1 MARRMLIDASHP
13 EETRVVVVDGTR
25 LEEFD
30 FETASRKPLKGNIY
44 LAKVIR
50 IEPSLQ
56 AAFVEYGGNRHGFL
70 AFSEIHP
77 DYYQIPVAD
86 RERLIAEQQRL
97 HAEAEEDEPRRSNRV
112 DRTDI
117 EEARA
122 DIIEAAAQDIVR
134 MAAAVDEPPAT
145 EVAADAPAS
154 EPAAEATTIE
164 AVAAEAPVPEAV
176 RDEPMVADAAPVREL
191 EPQGQPAEIPVER
204 LDGPVHVEAAEAPVS
219 EPTAVPTS
227 EVETTTAAEGFEQA
241 AEQPAE
247 PEGEPSPS
255 ESTDPAEAPQ
265 PDVTVET
272 LGGDDVVE
280 ERETRERRRR
290 NPIRQYKIQEVIK
303 RRQILL
309 VQVVK
314 EERGNKG
321 AALTTYLS
329 LAGRYCVLM
338 PNAGRGGGIS
348 RKISNPSDRK
358 RMKEILADLEVPQGM
373 GVILRTA
380 GLERSNIDIKRDYEY
395 LSRLWDSIRE
405 ITMRSTAPALIY
417 EEGDLIKRSLR
428 DIYDTDIAQVLVE
441 GEAGFQAAAEFMRQ
455 LVPHQANKVEL
466 YREPIPLFH
475 RYQVES
481 QFDAMHSPT
490 VQLRSGGYIV
500 INPTEALVAIDVNSG
515 RSTKERN
522 IEETALRTNL
532 EAAEEIARQVR
543 LRDLAGLIVIDFID
557 MEETRHQ
564 RQVEHKVKD
573 SMRSDRA
580 RIQIGR
586 ISAFGLLEMSR
597 QRLRPSL
604 LEHSTE
610 VCPHCAGSGRIRSLE
625 SAALHALRAIEE
637 EGVRR
642 RSSEIAVSV
651 PPNVALYLLN
661 QKRHSLS
668 EIEHRYGFTVI
679 IEADDELHAADCE
692 IERVRSRREDHRSS
706 DRPAPELARAS
717 YDETSGD
724 EVSSDEADRGESA
737 EDEERGERGEE
748 RSAGEESDGRSRRRR
763 RRRRRG
769 GSREDGDDSDR
780 RRETAGETREGEEPS
795 SDEPRLNGAAE
806 GDEPNGQDAE
816 RDVARAD
823 DESAD
828 NADGERPE
836 GEANGDDRGG
846 SRRRRG
852 RRGGRRRRR
861 DNEDG
866 EPMQGEGQAS
876 AGENGGGE
884 ADGQD
889 EARASNGHDTAERDD
904 RQEPPVSPPVP
915 MESLPVEHMPV
926 ERAPYDPGPP
936 VNVEAAPPPPP
947 APEMSAEPVV
957 ASAPQPMPV
966 PEPEPAP
973 APPPIPVIDAPPEKP
988 KRGWWRR

>member
-176 RDEPMVADAAPVREL
+176 RDEPMVADAAPVREP
-191 EPQGQPAEIPVER
+191 EPQAQPAEIPVER

-227 EVETTTAAEGFEQA
+227 EVETTAAAEGIEQA

-247 PEGEPSPS
+247 PDGEPSPS

-358 RMKEILADLEVPQGM
+358 RMKEILSDLDVPQGM

-441 GEAGFQAAAEFMRQ
+441 GEAGFQSAAEFMRQ

-475 RYQVES
+475 RYQVEN

-522 IEETALRTNL
+522 IEETALRTNI

-557 MEETRHQ
+557 MEESRHQ

-573 SMRSDRA
+573 SMRTDRA

-610 VCPHCAGSGRIRSLE
+610 VCPHCAGTGRIRSLE

-642 RSSEIAVSV
+642 RASEIAVSV

-668 EIEHRYGFTVI
+668 EIEQRYGFTVI
-679 IEADDELHAADCE
+679 VEADEDLHAADCE
-692 IERVRSRREDHRSS
+692 IERVRSRRDDHRGG

-717 YDETSGD
+717 YEETSGD
-724 EVSSDEADRGESA
+724 EAPVDEAEGTEARESDER
-737 EDEERGERGEE
+737 DEERSSGE
-748 RSAGEESDGRSRRRR
+748 DGDGRPRSRRRR
-763 RRRRRG
+763 RRRRSSR
-769 GSREDGDDSDR
+769 REDGENADLPQVS
-780 RRETAGETREGEEPS
+780 GETREVDGARA
-795 SDEPRLNGAAE
+795 DEQPVNDDDEVEDNASE
-806 GDEPNGQDAE
+806 GDS
-816 RDVARAD
+816 DVARAD
-823 DESAD
+823 D
-828 NADGERPE
+828 DGAEGEGDRPE
-836 GEANGDDRGG
+836 GERNGEDRSGN
-846 SRRRRG
+846 RRRRG

-861 DNEDG
+861 EPGEG
-866 EPMQGEGQAS
+866 EPAHGDAESSEAQADS
-876 AGENGGGE
+876 HG
-884 ADGQD
+884 D
-889 EARASNGHDTAERDD
+889 ELAPNGHDTSEPTGSH
-904 RQEPPVSPPVP
+904 EPPSSPPTP
-915 MESLPVEHMPV
+915 LESMPVEHMPV

-936 VNVEAAPPPPP
+936 VNVEAAPAPPP
-947 APEMSAEPVV
+947 APEPEPVA
-957 ASAPQPMPV
+957 ASAPQPIAV
-966 PEPEPAP
+966 PEPEPVP
-973 APPPIPVIDAPPEKP
+973 APLPPPVPVIDAPPEKP